1 LQQRGICDV
10 QLAEQFMNDKS
21 KFSAFC
27 LIAALSGSIHTATGQ
42 VINPSVQSVSSRA
55 VTNRGASAAKP
66 IANTPI
72 APHIAPRPTSFTPR
86 TFNSSSPRIIAQPVT
101 NFRPNNSAVVRT
113 LNPTLARIT
122 PQRIARAGE
131 PQTITLD
138 PATRGKEL
146 RALAAMRARRSFNT
160 DNSTLATI
168 DAQHRATAQDPVIR
182 HQAETPDPVHD
193 AMTTKW
199 RHRNDRS
206 NFFDTFHRHR
216 HEWHDRNWWH
226 DHCDTIVFVNTGY
239 YFLNGSYWYP
249 AWGYDPLNSYY
260 DYDGPIYTYGNLL
273 PDQVI
278 ANVQVALQDAGYYF
292 GAITGSL
299 SVETRAALA
308 NFQRDYGLT
317 ITGAIDE
324 PTVQTLGLY

>member
-1 LQQRGICDV
+1 
-10 QLAEQFMNDKS
+10 MNNKS

-27 LIAALSGSIHTATGQ
+27 LIAAFSGSIHTAAGQ
-42 VINPSVQSVSSRA
+42 VINPSVQNISSRA
-55 VTNRGASAAKP
+55 VTNRGAPAAKP
-66 IANTPI
+66 IMNASI
-72 APHIAPRPTSFTPR
+72 APHIAPRPTSFSPR
-86 TFNSSSPRIIAQPVT
+86 TSNSSAPRIIAQPVT

-113 LNPTLARIT
+113 LNPTFAAIS
-122 PQRIARAGE
+122 PQQIARTGE

-138 PATRGKEL
+138 PATRGKEF
-146 RALAAMRARRSFNT
+146 RTLAAMRARRGVKT

-168 DAQHRATAQDPVIR
+168 DAQRHATAQDPVVR
-182 HQAETPDPVHD
+182 QQLETQDPVED
-193 AMTTKW
+193 GTRRKW

-206 NFFDTFHRHR
+206 SFFDTFHRHR
-216 HEWHDRNWWH
+216 REWHDRNWWH
-226 DHCDTIVFVNTGY
+226 DHCDTIVFVSTGY

-273 PDQVI
+273 PDEVI

-292 GAITGSL
+292 GPITGSV

>member
-1 LQQRGICDV
+1 
-10 QLAEQFMNDKS
+10 MNNKS

-27 LIAALSGSIHTATGQ
+27 LIAAFSGSIHTAAGQ
-42 VINPSVQSVSSRA
+42 VMNPSVQNISSRA
-55 VTNRGASAAKP
+55 VTNRGAPAAKP
-66 IANTPI
+66 IMNASI
-72 APHIAPRPTSFTPR
+72 APHIAPRPTSFSPR
-86 TFNSSSPRIIAQPVT
+86 TSNLSAPRIIAQPVT

-113 LNPTLARIT
+113 LNPSFAAISSQRIT
-122 PQRIARAGE
+122 RTSE

-138 PATRGKEL
+138 PATSGKEL
-146 RALAAMRARRSFNT
+146 RTLAAMRARRGFKT

-168 DAQHRATAQDPVIR
+168 DAQHHAIAQDPMSR
-182 HQAETPDPVHD
+182 RQLETPDPVED
-193 AMTTKW
+193 ATRTKW
-199 RHRNDRS
+199 RQRNDRS
-206 NFFDTFHRHR
+206 SFFDTFHRHR
-216 HEWHDRNWWH
+216 YEWHDRNWWH
-226 DHCDTIVFVNTGY
+226 DHCDTIVFVSTGY

-273 PDQVI
+273 PDEVI

-299 SVETRAALA
+299 NVETRAALA